1 MICFPFFNHPDK
13 YRLFSTL
20 QSGDIATSCALN
32 PPIFPAALLKYHF
45 VWVVSICQKLDY
57 EKNIGKFSL
66 HSGNQKKE
74 LSMGKNFPYKL
85 ISLIANATIL
95 IFSGI
100 VDIIFKVDIRSE
112 SLVYRIVGPSSS
124 LTANVFA
131 VTLEVGRSVDSRF
144 SGAKVNF
151 LVT

>member
-1 MICFPFFNHPDK
+1 
-13 YRLFSTL
+13 
-20 QSGDIATSCALN
+20 
-32 PPIFPAALLKYHF
+32 
-45 VWVVSICQKLDY
+45 
-57 EKNIGKFSL
+57 
-66 HSGNQKKE
+66 
-74 LSMGKNFPYKL
+74 MGKNFPYKL

-100 VDIIFKVDIRSE
+100 VGIIFKVDIMSE